1 MRRCASTP
9 AYGIVSLCLRPS
21 ARPGNLPAEPPALTT
36 GTQTTLPLLCAPG
49 SVPGDPYQQESA
61 QDGPEEAA
69 RPPAGPGG
77 VQPRACF
84 ACVCWSATHR
94 AGHVHGIPYSP
105 PGSPGPGGSQPS
117 ASRAQKAREDR
128 LRVHPP
134 QYHKGQDM
142 HGAHTLHSVSCPAFP
157 PNALWPSLPVT
168 GSPLESMKSPTGKSR
183 RKNTRADQRA
193 LG

>member
-1 MRRCASTP
+1 M
-9 AYGIVSLCLRPS
+9 
-21 ARPGNLPAEPPALTT
+21 
-36 GTQTTLPLLCAPG
+36 
-49 SVPGDPYQQESA
+49 
-61 QDGPEEAA
+61 
-69 RPPAGPGG
+69 
-77 VQPRACF
+77 QPRACF

-183 RKNTRADQRA
+183 RKNMLLLSEDHHRHLKGGEASSGPLNSQGGHTDIVCVFYRGKNHWVPFPYQGFGIYMQNPLKPPTLAS
-193 LG
+193 

>member
-1 MRRCASTP
+1 MR
-9 AYGIVSLCLRPS
+9 SLGKTMG
-21 ARPGNLPAEPPALTT
+21 PGEETGQEPVPPAPEPTAPAVLRAGPPDPSTAHL
-36 GTQTTLPLLCAPG
+36 GAHCPLLHATRQYPEKHSFRIHG
-49 SVPGDPYQQESA
+49 VQRTVGASGKEAGPYQEESA

-84 ACVCWSATHR
+84 ACVCWSATHC

-117 ASRAQKAREDR
+117 ASRARKAREDR

-134 QYHKGQDM
+134 QYHKGQEKSD
-142 HGAHTLHSVSCPAFP
+142 L
-157 PNALWPSLPVT
+157 SLQKT
-168 GSPLESMKSPTGKSR
+168 NSR
-183 RKNTRADQRA
+183 SK
-193 LG
+193 